1 MLLEDALKNLD
12 ARRVLDKLVG
22 RRVSN
27 PEGGLNSLTLSGV
40 VMPAFGPDRKAGQ
53 ADAAWEA
60 LQAFAAEDLI
70 EITQG
75 RAKPGYA
82 PYEVSPKVKLIPDAF
97 ERACALLG
105 RETQK
110 FSRSALWRAALE
122 QEFPGEITLHEALAG
137 NWLEVEGL
145 TPDAVAWRL
154 KALRSLKSGD
164 RYPNYPLRHV
174 SAKYF
179 MGDSKVLDGRED
191 LICKV
196 LGVTEC
202 PFPESPVQMQVR
214 LPSGDVGGILLVE
227 NAVSFEQLA
236 ANTGFPGTESL
247 AIVQANG
254 FKGAAKRIRRRGG
267 CSLYFAPSSV
277 EAQTR
282 FESIWF
288 DDRVPV
294 RVYFWGDLD
303 FSGMGILKALRSV
316 FPQAICWQPGY
327 EALLRIL
334 ERDEGHFPTQ
344 AGKSGQTH
352 PGKVGCPYADNVLI
366 LTMEKHGQFVD
377 QETVLFKENFNG

>member
-1 MLLEDALKNLD
+1 MLIDDALKNLD

-27 PEGGLNSLTLSGV
+27 PKGGLNNLTLSGT

-53 ADAAWEA
+53 ADAAWDA
-60 LQAFAAEDLI
+60 LQVFATEGLI
-70 EITQG
+70 EISPG

-82 PYEVSPKVKLIPDAF
+82 PYEVSPKVRLIPDAF

-105 RETQK
+105 RETRK
-110 FSRSALWRAALE
+110 FSRSALWRSALE
-122 QEFPGEITLHEALAG
+122 QEFPGEIALHEALAG
-137 NWLEVEGL
+137 NWLEVDGM

-154 KALRSLKSGD
+154 KSLRDLKSGD

-214 LPSGDVGGILLVE
+214 LPAGAFDGILLVE
-227 NAVSFEQLA
+227 NAMCFEQLA
-236 ANTGFPGTESL
+236 ANTAFPETDGL
-247 AIVQANG
+247 AIVQALG

-267 CSLYFAPSSV
+267 CSLYFAPSSF
-277 EAQTR
+277 EAQSR

-288 DDRVPV
+288 DEPTAIKVF
-294 RVYFWGDLD
+294 FWGDLD

-316 FPQAICWQPGY
+316 FPQALCWRMGY
-327 EALLRIL
+327 DVLLRSL
-334 ERDEGHFPTQ
+334 ERGEGHLPTQ
-344 AGKSGQTH
+344 AGKSGQIH
-352 PGKVGCPYADNVLI
+352 PGKVGCPYADEVLI
-366 LTMEKHGQFVD
+366 PKMEQHGRFVD
-377 QETVLFKENFNG
+377 QETALFNEN

>member
-1 MLLEDALKNLD
+1 VLLDDALKNLD

-27 PEGGLNSLTLSGV
+27 PDGGLNSLTLSGAMV
-40 VMPAFGPDRKAGQ
+40 PAFGPDRKEGQ
-53 ADAAWEA
+53 ADAAWDA
-60 LQAFAAEDLI
+60 LQAFAEAELI
-70 EITQG
+70 EIQPG
-75 RAKPGYA
+75 RGKPGYA
-82 PYEVSPKVKLIPDAF
+82 PYEVSPKVRLIPDAF

-105 RETQK
+105 RETRK

-122 QEFPGEITLHEALAG
+122 REFPGETTLHEALAG
-137 NWLEVEGL
+137 NWLEVECM
-145 TPDAVAWRL
+145 TSDAVAWRL
-154 KALRSLKSGD
+154 KALRDLKTGD
-164 RYPNYPLRHV
+164 RYPNYPLRHI

-214 LPSGDVGGILLVE
+214 LPSGDVEGILLVE

-236 ANTGFPGTESL
+236 ANTVFPGTEGL
-247 AIVQANG
+247 AIVQAHG

-267 CSLYFAPSSV
+267 CSLYFAPSSIEV
-277 EAQTR
+277 QAR

-294 RVYFWGDLD
+294 KVFFWGDLD

-316 FPQAICWQPGY
+316 FPQAVCWQPGY
-327 EALLRIL
+327 ASLLSIL
-334 ERDEGHFPTQ
+334 ERDDAHPPKQ
-344 AGKSGQTH
+344 AGKSGQIH
-352 PGKVGCPYADNVLI
+352 PGEVGCPYADTVLI
-366 LTMEKHGQFVD
+366 PAMESQGRFVD
-377 QETVLFKENFNG
+377 QEAVLF